1 MKRIKT
7 ILLPALVFAAC
18 NNEPR
23 EKIAGTYV
31 REWTAVSRNMNT
43 GSVRGKYCMR
53 DTIFIK
59 VKTKGYEV
67 SNSRWRKN
75 LYDKDGWRDQSHAFH
90 RPMPTYTAS
99 YDKALNSLD
108 AGSGFSSP
116 LYLDPEPGLLYT
128 SSSKTKPY
136 HKVKR

>member
-7 ILLPALVFAAC
+7 ILLSALVFAAC
-18 NNEPR
+18 NNEPG
-23 EKIAGTYV
+23 EKISGTYV

-75 LYDKDGWRDQSHAFH
+75 LYDKEGWRDQLHAFD
-90 RPMPTYTAS
+90 RPMPTYTAN

-108 AGSGFSSP
+108 AESGFSSP
-116 LYLDPEPGLLYT
+116 LYLDPEAGLLYT